1 MNQILIYLTALLTL
15 FYYKTSHRISSEHES
30 VELAGDIAAF
40 ISKKMV
46 QGLGLTTTELML
58 ARMSAIKYAGKRDKP
73 ARLIDMMLRFGV
85 DFLTITPL
93 TQNQLQGLREC
104 SSTHW
109 DQVLAASDSEE
120 TDSSS
125 DESEIAVAWDATR
138 ENETLPAQGTTE
150 HFVTVTRHVDNLVR
164 CYVAVERVTEVGSV
178 IWWKENYYQV
188 KSKFENKFQSAE
200 LTADTD

>member
-1 MNQILIYLTALLTL
+1 MNQILIYPTALLTL
-15 FYYKTSHRISSEHES
+15 FYCKTSHRISSERES

-58 ARMSAIKYAGKRDKP
+58 ARASAIKYAGKRDKP

-93 TQNQLQGLREC
+93 TQNQIQGLRQS

-109 DQVLAASDSEE
+109 EQVLASRSDSED

-125 DESEIAVAWDATR
+125 DESQISVAWDATE

-150 HFVTVTRHVDNLVR
+150 HVLTVRRHVDNLVR
-164 CYVAVERVTEVGSV
+164 CYVAVETVTEVGSV
-178 IWWKENYYQV
+178 I
-188 KSKFENKFQSAE
+188 
-200 LTADTD
+200 

>member
-178 IWWKENYYQV
+178 I
-188 KSKFENKFQSAE
+188 
-200 LTADTD
+200 

>member
-15 FYYKTSHRISSEHES
+15 FYYKTSHRIPSEHDS

-58 ARMSAIKYAGKRDKP
+58 ARASAIKYAGKRDKP

-93 TQNQLQGLREC
+93 TQNQLQGLRES

-109 DQVLAASDSEE
+109 DQVLASTSDSEDAE
-120 TDSSS
+120 SSS
-125 DESEIAVAWDATR
+125 DESQISVAWDATG

-150 HFVTVTRHVDNLVR
+150 HVLTVTRHVDNLVR
-164 CYVAVERVTEVGSV
+164 CYVAVETVTEVGSV
-178 IWWKENYYQV
+178 I
-188 KSKFENKFQSAE
+188 
-200 LTADTD
+200 